1 MVESSAFFFVNGAL
15 PPDCPS
21 YVKRPVDDELFNA
34 VLDGHHCYVQAAHH
48 MGKSSLMVRTAYRLR
63 QREVKAVTVD
73 LSEWSTGAS
82 VEETYLSL
90 IRTLTTELTLPVN
103 PDKWWAERASYEA
116 PERFLAFL
124 RDVVLPKV
132 EGAIA
137 IFVNEID
144 VTLNP
149 EFLPGFLAA
158 VRSVYD
164 MRATDSAYHRLAF
177 VLLGRTSLS
186 DLMQGMGH
194 GLPDAGQELGFEEFS
209 REEAGLLQD
218 GLPASNPIQREALF
232 DRIFQWTHGHPY
244 LTQRLCLAVADAGGR
259 HWTEDH
265 VDGLVERLF
274 LSAEAGLDPNLQ
286 FVKEGILTSERRRQL
301 LSLYRDVYQAK
312 PAARVDHSADGQQL
326 ERLGLVRAENGGLRV
341 RNEIYRLVFDLDWV
355 RANMQT
361 RQAPRA
367 LSIAALFVLLLAG
380 VLAFFFVVRP
390 GARPMGAQ
398 ALVAGFENA
407 SGSQE
412 RLNSLAALL
421 NLDGSQDEARRL
433 FYEEL
438 GPDDR
443 LALFD
448 AAASRPQGEVL
459 VAVVKGLYGDPN
471 LENNPQGNAL
481 LLAMAEALAQSP
493 GAQSSEE
500 AELELEIKQWV
511 KGRENYV
518 QGEYDHA
525 LRAYNLAISMN
536 DGNPG
541 TYFDRGMSY
550 AAQDEAGAALAD
562 LTTVLSLDESWQ
574 NRVQRAL
581 NDDPRLVAAV
591 WDEQAGYPALV
602 ALAPTPTNT
611 PSAGEALAA
620 SPTSQPAATP
630 THTASPQSTDTPTVP
645 PTSTPTLEPTHTP
658 TPAPTNTRAAAP
670 TAASSPAATP
680 GSTSA
685 VPGGTL
691 TLLNPLSVD
700 DPTYGPTDFEW
711 RWSGT
716 LPPDAGFEVRVW
728 KEGQPQAG
736 VHNAVLDNTHGNIT
750 QDGDTYRLHTDISLA
765 FNVQGHSDVYWWT
778 VALVRIS
785 PSYADLGQQSPPGQ
799 LRFEGSSPDSGGGDG
814 GGGVGVD

>member
-1 MVESSAFFFVNGAL
+1 
-15 PPDCPS
+15 
-21 YVKRPVDDELFNA
+21 
-34 VLDGHHCYVQAAHH
+34 
-48 MGKSSLMVRTAYRLR
+48 
-63 QREVKAVTVD
+63 
-73 LSEWSTGAS
+73 
-82 VEETYLSL
+82 
-90 IRTLTTELTLPVN
+90 
-103 PDKWWAERASYEA
+103 
-116 PERFLAFL
+116 
-124 RDVVLPKV
+124 
-132 EGAIA
+132 
-137 IFVNEID
+137 
-144 VTLNP
+144 
-149 EFLPGFLAA
+149 
-158 VRSVYD
+158 
-164 MRATDSAYHRLAF
+164 
-177 VLLGRTSLS
+177 
-186 DLMQGMGH
+186 
-194 GLPDAGQELGFEEFS
+194 
-209 REEAGLLQD
+209 
-218 GLPASNPIQREALF
+218 
-232 DRIFQWTHGHPY
+232 
-244 LTQRLCLAVADAGGR
+244 
-259 HWTEDH
+259 
-265 VDGLVERLF
+265 
-274 LSAEAGLDPNLQ
+274 
-286 FVKEGILTSERRRQL
+286 
-301 LSLYRDVYQAK
+301 
-312 PAARVDHSADGQQL
+312 
-326 ERLGLVRAENGGLRV
+326 
-341 RNEIYRLVFDLDWV
+341 
-355 RANMQT
+355 
-361 RQAPRA
+361 
-367 LSIAALFVLLLAG
+367 
-380 VLAFFFVVRP
+380 
-390 GARPMGAQ
+390 MGAQ

-438 GPDDR
+438 GPDDQ

-448 AAASRPQGEVL
+448 SAASRPQGEVL

-511 KGRENYV
+511 KGREYYV

-550 AAQDEAGAALAD
+550 AAQGEAGAALAD

-581 NDDPRLVAAV
+581 NDDPQLVAAV
-591 WDEQAGYPALV
+591 RDEQADYPALV
-602 ALAPTPTNT
+602 ALAPTPTKAPIPGESPAVT
-611 PSAGEALAA
+611 PEGIETGAP
-620 SPTSQPAATP
+620 PTSQPAATP
-630 THTASPQSTDTPTVP
+630 THTASPQPTD
-645 PTSTPTLEPTHTP
+645 TP

-680 GSTSA
+680 GSTA
-685 VPGGTL
+685 DVPGGTL

-700 DPTYGPTDFEW
+700 DPTYGPTNFEW

-778 VALVRIS
+778 VAVVRIS
-785 PSYADLGQQSPPGQ
+785 PSYADLGQQAPPGQ
-799 LRFEGSSPDSGGGDG
+799 LRFEGSSPDDGSGDGG